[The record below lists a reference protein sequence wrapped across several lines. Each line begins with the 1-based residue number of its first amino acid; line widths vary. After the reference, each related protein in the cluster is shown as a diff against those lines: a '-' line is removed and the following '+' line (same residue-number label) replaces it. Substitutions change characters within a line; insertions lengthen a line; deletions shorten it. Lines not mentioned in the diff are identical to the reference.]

1 MVQYGI
7 FWDQS
12 RCIGCSACY
21 LACKEWKDLPPG
33 SMRPLRILQ
42 WEEGSFPTPRVHTL
56 VVQCYHCQ
64 NPVCVDAAA
73 GALIKEG
80 SYGAVIIDPTQNTSV
95 MLRAAYQACPY
106 GAISFDSDA
115 PDAKATKCDM
125 CIDRLQAGLKP
136 VCVEACPQRAFDFDT
151 LANLQKKY
159 GTTADLP
166 SLPSS
171 STTSPSVVFK
181 PQPPRK
187 APLVPYDTT
196 KALQLFGARGSF
208 APVYTSAAQAT
219 TAGAGQIAKTS
230 PNIKP
235 KSMADYIASSLSNDG

>member
-1 MVQYGI
+1 MTQYGF

-64 NPVCVDAAA
+64 TPVCVSAAN

-80 SYGAVIIDPTQNTSV
+80 TYGAVIIDPSQANSV

-106 GAISFDSDA
+106 GAIAFESDA

-125 CIDRLQAGLKP
+125 CIDRLAQNLKP

-151 LANLQKKY
+151 LDNLQKKY
-159 GTTADLP
+159 GKNADLA
-166 SLPSS
+166 SLPNS
-171 STTSPSVVFK
+171 STTAPAVVFK
-181 PQPPRK
+181 AQPPRK
-187 APLVPYDTT
+187 APIVPYDTA

-208 APVYTSAAQAT
+208 PPVYTSADQAT
-219 TAGAGQIAKTS
+219 KPAAGQIARTS
-230 PNIKP
+230 PAIKP
-235 KSMADYIASSLSNDG
+235 KSMAELIAGSTGNDG

>member
-1 MVQYGI
+1 MTQYGF

-42 WEEGSFPTPRVHTL
+42 WEEGSFPTPRAHTL

-64 NPVCVDAAA
+64 TPVCVSAAN

-80 SYGAVIIDPTQNTSV
+80 TYGAVIVDPAQVNSV

-106 GAISFDSDA
+106 GAISFDSDS

-136 VCVEACPQRAFDFDT
+136 VCVEACPQRAFDFGP
-151 LANLQKKY
+151 LADLQKKY
-159 GTTADLP
+159 GTAQTLNGLPDPKTANP
-166 SLPSS
+166 A
-171 STTSPSVVFK
+171 VVFK
-181 PQPPRK
+181 AQPPRK
-187 APLVPYDTT
+187 APLVPYDAT
-196 KALQLFGARGSF
+196 KALSLFGPRGSLP
-208 APVYTSAAQAT
+208 AVYASADQAT
-219 TAGAGQIAKTS
+219 KAAAGQIANTS
-230 PNIKP
+230 PTIKP
-235 KSMADYIASSLSNDG
+235 KSMAELIATSTGNDG

>member
-1 MVQYGI
+1 MAQYGF

-12 RCIGCSACY
+12 RCIGCSACF

-33 SMRPLRILQ
+33 SLRPLRILQ

-64 NPVCVDAAA
+64 NPVCVTAAN

-80 SYGAVIIDPTQNTSV
+80 TYGAVIIDPAQANSV

-106 GAISFDSDA
+106 GAIAFDSDA

-125 CIDRLQAGLKP
+125 CVDRLQAGLKP

-151 LANLQKKY
+151 LANLQTKY
-159 GTTADLP
+159 GKNADLTA
-166 SLPSS
+166 LPSS
-171 STTSPSVVFK
+171 STTSPAVVFK
-181 PQPPRK
+181 PQAAK
-187 APLVPYDTT
+187 KSIVPYDPA
-196 KALQLFGARGSF
+196 KALALLGARGSF
-208 APVYTSAAQAT
+208 APVYTSTDQAT
-219 TAGAGQIAKTS
+219 TAAAGQIARTA
-230 PNIKP
+230 PAIKP
-235 KSMADYIASSLSNDG
+235 KSMAELIAGSTSNDG

>member
-1 MVQYGI
+1 MAQYGF

-21 LACKEWKDLPPG
+21 SACKEWKDLPPG
-33 SMRPLRILQ
+33 SLRPLRILQ
-42 WEEGSFPTPRVHTL
+42 WEEGSFPTPRVHNL

-64 NPVCVDAAA
+64 NPVCVAAA
-73 GALIKEG
+73 NGALIKEG
-80 SYGAVIIDPTQNTSV
+80 TYGAVIIDPAQANSV

-151 LANLQKKY
+151 LDNLHAKY
-159 GTTADLP
+159 GTTADLTA
-166 SLPSS
+166 LPNS
-171 STTSPSVVFK
+171 STTSPAVVFK
-181 PQPPRK
+181 PQPPKR
-187 APLVPYDTT
+187 APLVPYDSAR
-196 KALQLFGARGSF
+196 ALQLLGPRGSF
-208 APVYTSAAQAT
+208 APVYTSATQAT
-219 TAGAGQIAKTS
+219 TAAPGQIARTG
-230 PNIKP
+230 PTIKP
-235 KSMADYIASSLSNDG
+235 KSMAELVATSLSSDG